1 MRGGNPR
8 ESTWTRAESEAMS
21 AALEAARQGPRGANP
36 LVGAAILIDGRI
48 IAVGHHR
55 GAGTPHAEVD
65 AIDAARHAGADFSRA
80 ELLVT
85 LEPCGH
91 TGRTP
96 PCAQAII
103 DAGIPRVIHAI
114 DDPNPTA
121 SGGAAA
127 LRAAGV
133 EVRSGLLAP
142 EATVLNSRWLECA
155 RARRPFVTAKTAM
168 TLDGRIAAA
177 DGTSQW
183 ITGPAAR
190 ASGHDLRARAGAIL
204 VGSGTLAADNPRLT
218 ARVGSGASSA
228 STSPIHQPLRCVMG
242 LRPVP
247 SDAALRADDHWLHL
261 PTRDPREALA
271 VLAERGIGH
280 VLIEGGATV
289 LTAFLAAD
297 LVDELIVHIAPLLLG
312 SGRGAVGDLGI
323 ATLAGAHR
331 FQPDC
336 PPVLLGDDI
345 VIRCTASPRAH

>member
-1 MRGGNPR
+1 MSGENQR
-8 ESTWTRAESEAMS
+8 EPAWTPAEREAMS
-21 AALEAARQGPRGANP
+21 AALDAARQGPRGANP
-36 LVGAAILIDGRI
+36 LVGAAILIDDRL

-65 AIDAARHAGADFSRA
+65 AIDAARRAGADLARA

-96 PCAQAII
+96 PCAWAII
-103 DAGIPRVIHAI
+103 DAGIPRVVHAI

-121 SGGAAA
+121 AGGAAA

-133 EVRSGLLAP
+133 QVRGGLLAP
-142 EATVLNSRWLECA
+142 EAAALNARWLERA
-155 RARRPFVTAKTAM
+155 RAHRPFVTAKTAM
-168 TLDGRIAAA
+168 TLDGRITAA

-190 ASGHDLRARAGAIL
+190 ASGHDLRSRVDAIL

-218 ARVGSGASSA
+218 ARADGAA
-228 STSPIHQPLRCVMG
+228 RQPLRCVMG

-261 PTRDPREALA
+261 PTRDPHEALA
-271 VLAERGIGH
+271 DRGIGH
-280 VLIEGGATV
+280 VLVEGGATV

-297 LVDELIVHIAPLLLG
+297 LVDELVVHIAPLLLG
-312 SGRGAVGDLGI
+312 SGRCAVGDLGI

-331 FQPDC
+331 FHPDS
-336 PPVLLGDDI
+336 PPSLLGDDL
-345 VIRCTASPRAH
+345 VIRYTASPRAH